1 MKIRNVLILSVVA
14 IALTAV
20 SLQIGQWTYSWM
32 PPQAAAESHL
42 VDKLFS
48 FLITLGAFIFL
59 GVTGT
64 LIYSAIFHRAE
75 KYDTSDGPPIE
86 GNITLEIVWTAIPV
100 LLVFW
105 IAGYSYQIYEQMGI
119 QGPMEA
125 MHLHIPTVMKS
136 ASAAPVKEDT
146 RTRRQGDAGKEEA
159 GKRGQEDTGNIK
171 GLPVEDIEVDAKQWA
186 WVFRYPGTDISTTE
200 LHLPINHRIRLA
212 LHSEDV
218 LHGFYIPAFRVKQ
231 DIIPNR
237 NIDFEFTPTRIGKY
251 QLTDSEFSG
260 TYFATMQAD
269 VIVESREDYKQWLAE
284 AANRRPCI
292 ANNQAASEYAQES
305 KELIKG
311 WATVIPAKAP
321 IVNSSKLINHL
332 SYSLPL
338 CASAPLRE
346 EQTFKYPSS
355 VARANK

>member
-1 MKIRNVLILSVVA
+1 MKIRNILILSAIA

-20 SLQIGQWTYSWM
+20 SLWIGQWTYSWM
-32 PPQAAAESHL
+32 PPQAAAESQL

-75 KYDTSDGPPIE
+75 QYDPSDGPPIE
-86 GNITLEIVWTAIPV
+86 GNITLEIVWTAIPI

-105 IAGYSYQIYEQMGI
+105 IATYSYQIYEQMGI

-125 MHLHIPTVMKS
+125 MHLHIPIGMKS
-136 ASAAPVKEDT
+136 ASAAPIN
-146 RTRRQGDAGKEEA
+146 GDAGIVSA
-159 GKRGQEDTGNIK
+159 SSTSSTVSTDATSNVI
-171 GLPVEDIEVDAKQWA
+171 PFEDIEVNAKQWA
-186 WVFRYPGTDISTTE
+186 WVFRYPEKGITSTE
-200 LHLPINHRIRLA
+200 LHLPVNHRIRLA
-212 LHSEDV
+212 MQSEDV

-237 NIDFEFTPTRIGKY
+237 NIDFEFTPIRIGKY

-260 TYFATMQAD
+260 TYFATMRAN
-269 VIVESREDYKQWLAE
+269 VVVESPEDYKKWLAE
-284 AANRRPCI
+284 AANRKPCT

-311 WATVIPAKAP
+311 WVTVAPAQAP
-321 IVNSSKLINHL
+321 VVN
-332 SYSLPL
+332 YS
-338 CASAPLRE
+338 
-346 EQTFKYPSS
+346 
-355 VARANK
+355 N

>member
-1 MKIRNVLILSVVA
+1 MKIRNILILSAIA

-20 SLQIGQWTYSWM
+20 SLWIGQSTYSWM
-32 PPQAAAESHL
+32 PPQAAAESQL

-75 KYDTSDGPPIE
+75 QYDTSDGPPIE
-86 GNITLEIVWTAIPV
+86 GNIPLEIVWTAIPV

-105 IAGYSYQIYEQMGI
+105 IATYSYQIYEQMGI

-125 MHLHIPTVMKS
+125 MHMHIPVLMKS
-136 ASAAPVKEDT
+136 ASAAPINEDT
-146 RTRRQGDAGKEEA
+146 ERRGRGDV
-159 GKRGQEDTGNIK
+159 GNLNV
-171 GLPVEDIEVDAKQWA
+171 LPFEDIEVNAKQWA
-186 WVFRYPGTDISTTE
+186 WVFRYPKTGITSTE
-200 LHLPINHRIRLA
+200 LHLPVNHRIRLA
-212 LHSEDV
+212 MQSEDV

-237 NIDFEFTPTRIGKY
+237 NIDFEFTPIRIGKY

-260 TYFATMQAD
+260 TYFATMRAN
-269 VIVESREDYKQWLAE
+269 VVVESPEDYKKWLAE
-284 AANRRPCI
+284 AANRKPCT

-311 WATVIPAKAP
+311 WVTVAPAQAP
-321 IVNSSKLINHL
+321 VVN
-332 SYSLPL
+332 YS
-338 CASAPLRE
+338 
-346 EQTFKYPSS
+346 
-355 VARANK
+355 N